1 MVTTLQ
7 PVRLSREY
15 MEGKELVSLA
25 PWPAAMQVRPVATHR
40 VVTWYTGEKLTS
52 QVYDADDGL
61 LRFTD
66 IPYDEFVH
74 ILNGTAIL
82 TSADGTRHVFNAGDC
97 FIAPK
102 GWTGTWELKDGYRE
116 LITFETK
123 SLEDAVRSW
132 FKVSI
137 ADM

>member
-1 MVTTLQ
+1 MGTMLQ

-15 MEGKELVSLA
+15 MEGKDLEALTS
-25 PWPAAMQVRPVATHR
+25 WPAAMQVRPIATHR
-40 VVTWYTGEKLTS
+40 VVTWYAGEKLTS
-52 QVYDADDGL
+52 QVYDADDGVL
-61 LRFTD
+61 QFTD
-66 IPYDEFVH
+66 LPYDEFVR

-82 TSADGTRHVFNAGDC
+82 TSVDGARHVFKAGDC
-97 FIAPK
+97 FIAPR

-116 LITFETK
+116 LIVFETK
-123 SLEDAVRSW
+123 SLEYAVKSW